1 MRYSQRRIKV
11 MGMNLKKK
19 IALGLFA
26 GFVAIQFIQ
35 PARNKSDK
43 ALPTDIINTVTVP
56 VQVLN
61 ILQNSCY
68 DCHSNN
74 TRYPWYSFIQ
84 PGAWWMASH
93 IKKGKAMLNFSQ
105 FGDLSDRKQQSKL
118 QGIVNQIK
126 DNEMPLSSYTLL
138 HKNAILTTGQKT
150 ILINWATSAKAG
162 LSLKN

>member
-1 MRYSQRRIKV
+1 MK
-11 MGMNLKKK
+11 LKKK
-19 IALGLFA
+19 IGFVLLI

-35 PARNKSDK
+35 PAHNKTDK
-43 ALPTDIINTVTVP
+43 VLPTDITNTVVVP
-56 VQVLN
+56 NQVLN

-84 PGAWWMASH
+84 PGAWLMASH
-93 IKKGKAMLNFSQ
+93 IRRGKAMLNFNQ
-105 FGDLSDRKQQSKL
+105 FGDLSNRKQQSKL

-126 DNEMPLSSYTLL
+126 DNEMPLSSFTLL
-138 HKNAILTTGQKT
+138 HKNAILTAEQKA
-150 ILINWATSAKAG
+150 ILINWATSAKDS